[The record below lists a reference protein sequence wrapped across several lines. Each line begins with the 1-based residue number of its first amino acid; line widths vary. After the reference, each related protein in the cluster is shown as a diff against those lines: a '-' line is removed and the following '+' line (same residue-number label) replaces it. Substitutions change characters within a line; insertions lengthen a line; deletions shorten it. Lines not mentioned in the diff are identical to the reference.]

1 MGTETALRFVF
12 SIILFHY
19 HVKLN
24 NPQMGTET
32 NFEVLCL
39 SSLNRRQVELN
50 NPLMGTETKIPHIR
64 YRDTQGVKLN

>member
-1 MGTETALRFVF
+1 
-12 SIILFHY
+12 
-19 HVKLN
+19 
-24 NPQMGTET
+24 MGTET